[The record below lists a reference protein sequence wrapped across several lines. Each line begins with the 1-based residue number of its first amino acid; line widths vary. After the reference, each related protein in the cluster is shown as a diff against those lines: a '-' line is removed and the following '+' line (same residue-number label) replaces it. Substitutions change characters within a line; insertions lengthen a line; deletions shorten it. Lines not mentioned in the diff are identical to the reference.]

1 MAVMRVLITGGA
13 GFIGS
18 HLAERA
24 LRDGWRVTV
33 LDNLSTGRLEN
44 LAGLDVDFVDG
55 DICDEPLVQRAMR
68 DCDRVCHLAA
78 VVGVPVIL
86 KDVLGSLRSNV
97 RGSEVVLEAA
107 AEYGVR
113 VCLASSS
120 EVYGRSDR
128 LPFREDDASLLGPTH
143 IPRWS
148 YAAAKIVD
156 EHLALAY
163 YAQRGL
169 PVSIVR
175 YFNAYGPRANLTGYA
190 SVVAVM
196 IMQALRGEPITVHGD
211 GSQTRCFTYVTD
223 MADGTWRLA
232 TMDAAVGGVFNLG
245 QPAETRIRDLAEMV
259 RTATGSVSVVTC
271 VPYEQAFG
279 PNFQDVSRRVPDVSR
294 AAEVLGFQATVPLA
308 EGLRRTID
316 WFREN
321 QDRFANISFGVAPPT
336 ALPTTKSP
344 RH

>member
-1 MAVMRVLITGGA
+1 MRVLITGGA

-33 LDNLSTGRLEN
+33 LDNLSSGRREN
-44 LAGLDVDFVDG
+44 LAGLDVDFVEG
-55 DICDEPLVQRAMR
+55 DISDEPLVRQIVRE
-68 DCDRVCHLAA
+68 CDLVCHLAA

-86 KDVLGSLRSNV
+86 RDVLGALRSNV
-97 RGSEVVLEAA
+97 RGTEAVLEAA
-107 AEYGVR
+107 AEHGVR

-128 LPFREDDASLLGPTH
+128 LPFREDDASVLGPASV
-143 IPRWS
+143 PRWS

-163 YAQRGL
+163 HAQRGL

-175 YFNAYGPRANLTGYA
+175 YFNAYGPRANLIGYA

-196 IMQALRGEPITVHGD
+196 IVQALRGDPITIYGD
-211 GSQTRCFTYVTD
+211 GSQTRCFTYVSD
-223 MADGTWRLA
+223 MAEGTWRAA
-232 TMDAAVGGVFNLG
+232 TLDAAIGGVFNLG
-245 QPAETRIRDLAEMV
+245 QPAEISIRELAE
-259 RTATGSVSVVTC
+259 AIQELTGSRSTLTGM
-271 VPYEQAFG
+271 PYEQAYG
-279 PNFQDVSRRVPDVSR
+279 LRFQDVPRRVPDVQR
-294 AAEVLGFQATVPLA
+294 AAEVLGFQAGVPLA
-308 EGLRRTID
+308 DGLRMTID

-321 QDRFANISFGVAPPT
+321 PG
-336 ALPTTKSP
+336 
-344 RH
+344 